1 MILSFVFLGQEGQ
14 GAVQCMRLLRLLK
27 LLALIKTIKQLNVIV
42 VGLVQGFKSSGYII
56 VLLVMIIY
64 IFAIVVSET

>member
-1 MILSFVFLGQEGQ
+1 VILSFVFLGQEGQ
-14 GAVQCMRLLRLLK
+14 GAVQCMRLLRLLR